1 MLIDGSPQ
9 PTGCDREPASGG
21 RTSVR
26 RSAEVSRSR
35 LSLVSILK
43 RLGIVDEVADL
54 TFGLV
59 SDASSYVTGQVIA
72 RDGGASTCGAG

>member
-9 PTGCDREPASGG
+9 PTDCDREPASGG
-21 RTSVR
+21 GTSVR
-26 RSAEVSRSR
+26 RSAHVSRSR

-43 RLGIVDEVADL
+43 RLGTVDEV

-72 RDGGASTCGAG
+72 CDGRASICGAG